1 MQFKLFRKWKETN
14 FFFLLNFIVWLQ
26 LLAYYTDSH
35 LFCLYTCRRMFKAEI
50 HVANTLTKKKKQCSS
65 AANLDLELCLLKKAY
80 SRKKSC
86 LGSSLLS
93 RKRTFNIIAYKLSS
107 RQIICFPCLCLLF
120 FFLYITLKTLWQP
133 RCTNHISYEV
143 YYVSE
148 VERTTN
154 ISWVSSWVSFF
165 GYVPSF

>member
-1 MQFKLFRKWKETN
+1 MKRDN

-35 LFCLYTCRRMFKAEI
+35 VFCLYTCRRVFKAEI
-50 HVANTLTKKKKQCSS
+50 HVANTLTKKQCSS
-65 AANLDLELCLLKKAY
+65 AARSDLEMSPEKNIPEK
-80 SRKKSC
+80 RSC

-93 RKRTFNIIAYKLSS
+93 RKCTFNIIAYKLSS
-107 RQIICFPCLCLLF
+107 RQIIGFPSLCLLF
-120 FFLYITLKTLWQP
+120 IFLYITLKTLWQP

-154 ISWVSSWVSFF
+154 ISWVSS
-165 GYVPSF
+165 